1 MWNGGSI
8 VNLLVA
14 FICGLAFINY
24 IHEGILLVIAVGV
37 VVKFAEKQAAL
48 HCLAQYAAER
58 PLRGWRGLS
67 TTRDW
72 YDAAYTPL
80 AHHEH

>member
-1 MWNGGSI
+1 